1 MEDATEVWSGM
12 PCAAFV
18 GILML
23 AAAIW
28 FCLNPRRRSRAWSH
42 KWHIL
47 GTISFCVMV
56 VAGFTAVAATMSYS
70 PTGSRGPMG
79 PEDIRLGR
87 TASVWYGAGSVCF
100 IASSICTALPIRLR
114 KRALISVGVLLLV
127 SLAVGWLFPGIGYAG
142 SGSVLF
148 ILAAVSSVAFLWSF
162 VAGPVRSDRTRE
174 AMESAPE
181 PPTEISALT
190 TLVTMTPEDNISETT
205 VRCSGCGYNLT
216 GAVIGRQCPE
226 CGVPVEHAL
235 RSRRA
240 GPSLPRVSYV
250 MPVLMTIFCCVIGG
264 IVSVVY
270 TSKANTAAEIG
281 EVASYES
288 AMSKRRGWMIVNYAL
303 LLILVFLQIVAIVAE
318 ML

>member
-1 MEDATEVWSGM
+1 MEDATKVWSGIS
-12 PCAAFV
+12 CAAFV

-23 AAAIW
+23 VAAIW

-42 KWHIL
+42 KWQIL
-47 GTISFCVMV
+47 GTISFCVMA
-56 VAGFTAVAATMSYS
+56 VAGFIAVAATSTFS
-70 PTGSRGPMG
+70 ITGGGGGSIG
-79 PEDIRLGR
+79 PENIRLGR

-100 IASSICTALPIRLR
+100 IASSICTVLPIRLR
-114 KRALISVGVLLLV
+114 KRALISVAVFLLV

-142 SGSVLF
+142 TGSVLF
-148 ILAAVSSVAFLWSF
+148 ILAAVSFVAFFWRF
-162 VAGPVRSDRTRE
+162 VAGPARSDRTRE

-181 PPTEISALT
+181 PATEISGLT
-190 TLVTMTPEDNISETT
+190 ADVRMTPEDNISETT

-250 MPVLMTIFCCVIGG
+250 MPVLMTIFCCVVSG

-270 TSKANTAAEIG
+270 TAKANTAAESSD
-281 EVASYES
+281 VASYES
-288 AMSKRRGWMIVNYAL
+288 AMSKRRGWMIANAAL
-303 LLILVFLQIVAIVAE
+303 LLIFVFLQIFAG